1 MGEETRGNRR
11 SACRLVIVGLLL
23 LLAGCTA
30 AGSGNN
36 SDNEK
41 NSGFYGGVTGG
52 WSHP

>member
-1 MGEETRGNRR
+1 MGEETRGNRWI
-11 SACRLVIVGLLL
+11 SCRLVIVGLLL

-30 AGSGNN
+30 AGFGNN

-41 NSGFYGGVTGG
+41 NSGFYSGASGG